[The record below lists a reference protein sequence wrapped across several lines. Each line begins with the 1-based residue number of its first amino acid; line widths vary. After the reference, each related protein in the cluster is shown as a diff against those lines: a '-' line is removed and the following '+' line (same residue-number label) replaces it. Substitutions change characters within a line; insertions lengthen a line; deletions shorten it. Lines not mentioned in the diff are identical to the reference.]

1 MVAASG
7 FCGVWAG
14 PIAGK
19 PAPTGFSV
27 DLKMCELQKYCG
39 SWLASDEAKS
49 PKENISLLS
58 GERQPQYMADFQPT
72 PTGAQ

>member
-1 MVAASG
+1 VAASG

-27 DLKMCELQKYCG
+27 DLKMFEQQKYCG
-39 SWLASDEAKS
+39 SWLASDGARGF
-49 PKENISLLS
+49 KEDISLLY
-58 GERQPQYMADFQPT
+58 G
-72 PTGAQ
+72 

>member
-1 MVAASG
+1 LAASG

-27 DLKMCELQKYCG
+27 DLKMCEQQKNCG
-39 SWLASDEAKS
+39 SWLASDEANSFK
-49 PKENISLLS
+49 KI
-58 GERQPQYMADFQPT
+58 
-72 PTGAQ
+72 